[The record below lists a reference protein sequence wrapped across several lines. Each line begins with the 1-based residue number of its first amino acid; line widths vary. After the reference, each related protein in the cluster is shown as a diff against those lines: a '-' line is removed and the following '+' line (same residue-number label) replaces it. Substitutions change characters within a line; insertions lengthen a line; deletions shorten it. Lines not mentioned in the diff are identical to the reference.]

1 MRVSRRFNVHQE
13 LHSQAQLQFES
24 DSCILRTHSN
34 VSRQTDTVLEEEEA
48 EEEEEA
54 GVLVKAKAMIRTHS
68 EPSLWDAWF
77 DRAMPQAAARQ
88 KVQEREAQA
97 RGAEGRVKELEA
109 EVERLEEQ
117 VAAYEDKLAA
127 AQLQVVLRTPGNGDE
142 ASNQSKV
149 QGQSKSSAAPG
160 LMITPSANCVIVPT
174 QQGEFVT
181 TLPFVAAGARG
192 RMLSLSPPR
201 RRLDSLV
208 RAGSG

>member
-1 MRVSRRFNVHQE
+1 MAQATMRVSRRFNVHQE

-77 DRAMPQAAARQ
+77 DRAMPP
-88 KVQEREAQA
+88 E
-97 RGAEGRVKELEA
+97 
-109 EVERLEEQ
+109 
-117 VAAYEDKLAA
+117 
-127 AQLQVVLRTPGNGDE
+127 NGDE

-149 QGQSKSSAAPG
+149 QGQSKSTAAPG